1 MRNLI
6 LVMSFLLLGACG
18 SSEQSRTGEKSN
30 GGVIPQ
36 HQLDALSKA
45 ENVSSM
51 LQQAEQERRDQT
63 DQ

>member
-1 MRNLI
+1 MKNLI
-6 LVMSFLLLGACG
+6 LVMSLLLLGACG
-18 SSEQSRTGEKSN
+18 SSEQTGTVEKSN

-45 ENVSSM
+45 ENVSNM
-51 LQQAEQERRDQT
+51 LQQAEQERRNQT